1 MQRALTSFKG
11 RSFFFIR
18 HKDFIANKLA
28 RMLMMKGVRQPF
40 ISVARSFQ
48 DRAGCFPSKCK
59 RDQMHRSADAY
70 ATQESK
76 RAHRLSPLEGATDW
90 LTESRP
96 DQSVS
101 QWITKMMM
109 RGSVGLPFECFR
121 GTCQIMMHGKAVIT
135 YIALWDPSKGAAEK
149 KDSFVFTCVD
159 RAS

>member
-1 MQRALTSFKG
+1 
-11 RSFFFIR
+11 
-18 HKDFIANKLA
+18 
-28 RMLMMKGVRQPF
+28 
-40 ISVARSFQ
+40 
-48 DRAGCFPSKCK
+48 
-59 RDQMHRSADAY
+59 MHRNADAY

-90 LTESRP
+90 LTVPRSRT
-96 DQSVS
+96 VS

-149 KDSFVFTCVD
+149 KDSFVFTCVN
-159 RAS
+159 RASRDTDVGNDNYEKLL